1 MLVKSQVKYIQSL
14 GQKRQRDED
23 GVFIAEGPR
32 LVGDLLAAVPAQF
45 VELYASASW
54 LGEHSALVA
63 GIKFHEVDDNDLER
77 LSQLTTPNQVV
88 AVIRKFVQ
96 PAAIEVKDQ
105 LVLALDTLQ
114 DPGNLGTIIRIADWF
129 GIAQVVCSHDCAD
142 MYNPKVVQATMGSIA
157 RVKII
162 YTNLEEWLTSGE
174 QLNIFATALEG
185 KDIKKVGKLNEG
197 IIVIGNEA
205 KGINPAI
212 LALANEK
219 ITITRKGQAESL
231 NAAVATG
238 IILSHIA

>member
-45 VELYASASW
+45 VELYASSSW
-54 LGEHSALVA
+54 LGEHAALIA
-63 GIKFHEVDDNDLER
+63 GMKIHEVDDIDLER
-77 LSQLTTPNQVV
+77 LSQLTTPNEVL

-96 PAAIEVKDQ
+96 PAAIKVKDQ

-129 GIAQVVCSHDCAD
+129 GIDQVVCSHDCAD

-157 RVKII
+157 RVKMI
-162 YTNLEEWLTSGE
+162 YTNLEEWLASGE

-185 KDIKKVGKLNEG
+185 KDIKKVGKINEG

-205 KGINPAI
+205 KGISPGI
-212 LALANEK
+212 LALAHEK
-219 ITITRKGQAESL
+219 ITIPRKGQAESL

-238 IILSHIA
+238 IILSHIV